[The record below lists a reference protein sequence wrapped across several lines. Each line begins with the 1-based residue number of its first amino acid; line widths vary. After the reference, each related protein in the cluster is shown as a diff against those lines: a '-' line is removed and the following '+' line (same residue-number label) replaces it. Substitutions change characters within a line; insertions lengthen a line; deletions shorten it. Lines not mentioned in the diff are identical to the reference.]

1 VAVRCAE
8 MKVSKPSTNI
18 WVFSCLILLL
28 LGCSSVEDSDLP
40 SENIEAGTSTVLAE
54 GSLSVEPIATL
65 ETPKAL
71 DRGTVSV
78 TAAEPTVV
86 TKLQTPTTVVEV
98 LTPKTTIST
107 GSSGLNS
114 SSSRQA
120 DLTAQSETIAISFQA
135 GSMARYKIGE
145 QFARLPTPITAIGE
159 TSGINGKVYLNKDG
173 HVSDSNSS
181 VIIVDVQSLKSDE
194 NKRDNWVRRNG
205 GIGSEISIDVL
216 EILGHPWPLPEA
228 GDMEVSINGNMT
240 ISEITKPVVWEGL
253 LLIENK
259 GITGSISTVITW
271 DQFSLSKPKLPFII
285 SVDDEIVLE
294 LDVVATVE

>member
-1 VAVRCAE
+1 MAVRCAE

>member
-1 VAVRCAE
+1 